1 MNFPKVYLLIYLFI
15 ASFYFNGC
23 ATSTES
29 SGEPNADRKEPLELK
44 CENCW
49 KIIRVVS
56 AIKHKDGDIS
66 ICARLV
72 SPVKTESPRLKTITL
87 PLSELT
93 GIIPAGTKSKPGF
106 SESLFY
112 YVWYPIEKAERGCDK
127 IDLKNTPSATALP
140 IETLDV
146 GRKFDLGY
154 KDRNKLYELLIS
166 YNNDQQGIEKIY
178 EVKSNFSKYVLLAY
192 WPIQNNPQGDKP
204 IIVAGVYDKN
214 TKYYLRGNNEAFFLL
229 FLEFPLF

>member
-1 MNFPKVYLLIYLFI
+1 MNFEKIYLLVYLFI

-23 ATSTES
+23 ATSAEPL
-29 SGEPNADRKEPLELK
+29 GEPNADRKEALELK

-93 GIIPAGTKSKPGF
+93 GIIPAGTKSKQSI
-106 SESLFY
+106 SESPFY
-112 YVWYPIEKAERGCDK
+112 YVWYPIEKTERGCDK
-127 IDLKNTPSATALP
+127 IDLRKTPLATDLP

-146 GRKFDLGY
+146 GRKFELGY
-154 KDRNKLYELLIS
+154 KDRNKLYELLNS
-166 YNNDQQGIEKIY
+166 YNKDQQGIEKIY
-178 EVKSNFSKYVLLAY
+178 EVKSKFSTYVLLVY
-192 WPIQNNPQGDKP
+192 WPIQNSQQDVKP
-204 IIVAGVYDKN
+204 IIIAAVYDRN
-214 TKYYLRGNNEAFFLL
+214 TKYYQPLYRSAFLVL
-229 FLEFPLF
+229 FWGILFF